1 MSEPTYPVV
10 LSRSDLAQAAGK
22 GGG

>member
-10 LSRSDLAQAAGK
+10 LSRSDLAQADGK